1 MLLFRSDPFGGT
13 HELLPCGLLG
23 GDLVEL
29 FRKNKSKYY
38 WYDFTVRGERYRG
51 STKETNETRAQ
62 KAAALKLAATIK
74 GSDPLDR
81 KPPTLREYSKDF
93 LQWVETGRLESDTR
107 RYYRNGWRLLE
118 QTKIA
123 AMRMDQINKD
133 EAEKLQFPG
142 SASNGNNALRTLRR
156 MYSKAKEHKLIFEVP
171 DFALFK
177 EHGRSLRL
185 NDEAERRLSAVAEQ
199 PLMDIIVAM
208 RDTGMR
214 NARELYC
221 MRVENLDFDAGT
233 IFTPDSKTESGR
245 RFNPMSSR
253 VKQILEARCAGRSEG
268 WVWPSRYKGKHI
280 GEGMVYRQ
288 WARARQA
295 AGLPRE
301 LVLYCARHDF
311 GSFVLAKTGNL
322 KAVMN
327 AMDYTQSIIAARVDC
342 YLWELW
348 AQIKVFPIWRTT
360 AAPRHMYR
368 VSARDFTLSSC
379 RWASM

>member
-1 MLLFRSDPFGGT
+1 M
-13 HELLPCGLLG
+13 
-23 GDLVEL
+23 EL

-62 KAAALKLAATIK
+62 KAAALKLAAAIK

-93 LQWVETGRLESDTR
+93 LQWVETGRLEADSR

-123 AMRMDQINKD
+123 GMRMDQITKD
-133 EAEKLQFPG
+133 EVEKLQFPG

-156 MYSKAKEHKLIFEVP
+156 MYSKAKEDKLIFEVP

-185 NDEAERRLSAVAEQ
+185 NDEAERRLSAVADQ
-199 PLMDIIVAM
+199 PLKDIIVVM

-221 MRVENLDFDAGT
+221 MRVENVDFDTGT
-233 IFTPDSKTESGR
+233 IFTRGTSPHGTPLYLRDLVDIERGYAGVTPSVLSRGCNDHKSRRISRIRPAPDGIGLASLQHHVIAEDRADERKRLNGCGRCGLAGR
-245 RFNPMSSR
+245 RLRKCSNAR
-253 VKQILEARCAGRSEG
+253 GKQ
-268 WVWPSRYKGKHI
+268 K
-280 GEGMVYRQ
+280 
-288 WARARQA
+288 
-295 AGLPRE
+295 
-301 LVLYCARHDF
+301 
-311 GSFVLAKTGNL
+311 
-322 KAVMN
+322 
-327 AMDYTQSIIAARVDC
+327 
-342 YLWELW
+342 
-348 AQIKVFPIWRTT
+348 
-360 AAPRHMYR
+360 
-368 VSARDFTLSSC
+368 SC
-379 RWASM
+379 SNCDVP

>member
-1 MLLFRSDPFGGT
+1 
-13 HELLPCGLLG
+13 
-23 GDLVEL
+23 VKL
-29 FRKNKSKYY
+29 FRKSKSKYY
-38 WYDFTVRGERYRG
+38 WYDFTVRDERYRG

-62 KAAALKLAATIK
+62 KAASLKLAAAVK

-81 KPPTLREYSKDF
+81 KPPTLRQYANDF
-93 LQWVETGRLESDTR
+93 LRWVETGRLESDTR

-118 QTKIA
+118 NTKIA
-123 AMRMDQINKD
+123 GMRMDLITKD
-133 EAEKLQFPG
+133 EIEKLQFPG

-156 MYSKAKEHKLIFEVP
+156 MFTKAKENRLILELP
-171 DFALFK
+171 EFALFK

-185 NDEAERRLSAVAEQ
+185 NDDAERRLSAVAEQ
-199 PLMDIIVAM
+199 PLKDIIVVM

-221 MRVENLDFDAGT
+221 MRVENVDFDAGT

-245 RFNPMSSR
+245 RFIPMSSR
-253 VKQILEARCAGRSEG
+253 VKQILEARCVGRSEG
-268 WVWPSRYKGKHI
+268 WVWMSRLKDKHI

-327 AMDYTQSIIAARVDC
+327 AMGHGDVRSAMIYQHPEGELIRNALNARH
-342 YLWELW
+342 
-348 AQIKVFPIWRTT
+348 I
-360 AAPRHMYR
+360 PRPT
-368 VSARDFTLSSC
+368 VQDDNQASA
-379 RWASM
+379 

>member
-1 MLLFRSDPFGGT
+1 M
-13 HELLPCGLLG
+13 
-23 GDLVEL
+23 EL

-38 WYDFTVRGERYRG
+38 WYDFTVRGQRYRG
-51 STKETNETRAQ
+51 STKETNETRVQ
-62 KAAALKLAATIK
+62 KVAALKLAAAVK

-81 KPPTLREYSKDF
+81 KPPTLREYAKDF
-93 LQWVETGRLESDTR
+93 LRWVEAGRLEADSR
-107 RYYRNGWRLLE
+107 RYYKNGWRLLD

-123 AMRMDQINKD
+123 GMRMDQISKD
-133 EAEKLQFPG
+133 EVEKLTFPG

-156 MYSKAKEHKLIFEVP
+156 MFTKAKEGKLVQEVP
-171 DFALFK
+171 GFALFK
-177 EHGRSLRL
+177 ERGRSLRL
-185 NDEAERRLSAVAEQ
+185 NDDAERRLSAVAEQ
-199 PLMDIIVAM
+199 PLKDIIVVM

-245 RFNPMSSR
+245 RFIPMSSR
-253 VKQILEARCAGRSEG
+253 VKQILAARCAGRREG
-268 WVWPSRYKGKHI
+268 WLWMSRYKDKHI
-280 GEGMVYRQ
+280 GEGLVYRQ

-327 AMDYTQSIIAARVDC
+327 AMGHGDVRSAMVYQHPEGEIIRNALDARHLLRPTVQNDNQ
-342 YLWELW
+342 
-348 AQIKVFPIWRTT
+348 A
-360 AAPRHMYR
+360 
-368 VSARDFTLSSC
+368 SA
-379 RWASM
+379 

>member
-1 MLLFRSDPFGGT
+1 MLLFRADPFGGT
-13 HELLPCGLLG
+13 HELLPYALLG

-51 STKETNETRAQ
+51 STKEANETRAQ
-62 KAAALKLAATIK
+62 KAAALKLAATVK

-81 KPPTLREYSKDF
+81 KPPTLCEYSKDF
-93 LQWVETGRLESDTR
+93 LQWVETGRLEADTR

-123 AMRMDQINKD
+123 AMRMDQITKD
-133 EAEKLQFPG
+133 EVEKLQFPG
-142 SASNGNNALRTLRR
+142 SASNGDNALRTLRR
-156 MYSKAKEHKLIFEVP
+156 MHSKAKEDKLIFEVS

-177 EHGRSLRL
+177 EDGRSRRL
-185 NDEAERRLSAVAEQ
+185 NDDADRRLSAVADQ
-199 PLMDIIVAM
+199 PLKDIIVVM

-221 MRVENLDFDAGT
+221 MRVENVDFDAGT

-245 RFNPMSSR
+245 RFIPMSSR
-253 VKQILEARCAGRSEG
+253 VKQILEARCEGRSEG
-268 WVWPSRYKGKHI
+268 WVWMSRYKGKHI

-288 WARARQA
+288 WARATQA

-301 LVLYCARHDF
+301 LVLYCERHDF

-327 AMDYTQSIIAARVDC
+327 AMGHGDVRSAMVYQHPEGEIIRNALNARHISRPTVPNDNQ
-342 YLWELW
+342 
-348 AQIKVFPIWRTT
+348 A
-360 AAPRHMYR
+360 
-368 VSARDFTLSSC
+368 SA
-379 RWASM
+379 

>member
-1 MLLFRSDPFGGT
+1 MLSFRSDLLGGT

-23 GDLVEL
+23 DDLVKL
-29 FRKNKSKYY
+29 FKKNKSKYY

-51 STKETNETRAQ
+51 STRETNETRAQ
-62 KAAALKLAATIK
+62 KAAALKLAAAIK

-81 KPPTLREYSKDF
+81 KPPTLREYSNDF
-93 LQWVETGRLESDTR
+93 LQWVETGRLEADSR

-123 AMRMDQINKD
+123 GMRMDQITKD
-133 EAEKLQFPG
+133 EVEKLQFPG

-156 MYSKAKEHKLIFEVP
+156 MYSKAKERKMIVEVP
-171 DFALFK
+171 GFALFK
-177 EHGRSLRL
+177 ERGRSLRL
-185 NDEAERRLSAVAEQ
+185 NDEAERRLSEVADQ
-199 PLMDIIVAM
+199 PLKDIIVVM

-221 MRVENLDFDAGT
+221 MRVENVDFDART

-245 RFNPMSSR
+245 RFIPMSSR

-268 WVWPSRYKGKHI
+268 WVWMSRYKGKHI

-327 AMDYTQSIIAARVDC
+327 AMGHGDVRSAMVYQHPEGEIIRNALNARH
-342 YLWELW
+342 
-348 AQIKVFPIWRTT
+348 I
-360 AAPRHMYR
+360 
-368 VSARDFTLSSC
+368 ARPTVPDDNQ
-379 RWASM
+379 ANA

>member
-1 MLLFRSDPFGGT
+1 MFLFRSDPFGGT

-23 GDLVEL
+23 GDLVKL
-29 FRKNKSKYY
+29 FKKNKSKYY

-51 STKETNETRAQ
+51 STKETNQTRAQ
-62 KAAALKLAATIK
+62 KAASLKLTAVIK
-74 GSDPLDR
+74 GNDPLDK
-81 KPPTLREYSKDF
+81 KPPTLREFSKDF
-93 LQWVETGRLESDTR
+93 LQWVETGRLESDSR

-123 AMRMDQINKD
+123 AMRMDQITKD
-133 EAEKLQFPG
+133 EVEKLKFPG

-156 MYSKAKEHKLIFEVP
+156 MFTKSKEGKLILEVP

-199 PLMDIIVAM
+199 PLKDIIVVM

-221 MRVENLDFDAGT
+221 MRVENVDFDAGT

-245 RFNPMSSR
+245 RFIPISSR

-268 WVWPSRYKGKHI
+268 WVWMSRYTESTLGKG
-280 GEGMVYRQ
+280 
-288 WARARQA
+288 
-295 AGLPRE
+295 
-301 LVLYCARHDF
+301 
-311 GSFVLAKTGNL
+311 
-322 KAVMN
+322 
-327 AMDYTQSIIAARVDC
+327 
-342 YLWELW
+342 
-348 AQIKVFPIWRTT
+348 
-360 AAPRHMYR
+360 
-368 VSARDFTLSSC
+368 
-379 RWASM
+379 